1 MWRPLLVVV
10 LVLLVMIQA
19 VPYGRH
25 HTNPPLRAEPSWD
38 AERTRRLA
46 VRVCFDC
53 HSNHT
58 VWPWFSH
65 VAPISWLVQRDVDQ
79 GRRAVNFSEWDRRQ
93 QEARESATAL
103 RSGTMPPWS
112 YALLRPATRL
122 SATERQDLIRG
133 LDATLGSRKLGTK
146 GGTGAGVMIRE

>member
-1 MWRPLLVVV
+1 MWRPLPVVV
-10 LVLLVMIQA
+10 LVLLVAVQA

-25 HTNPPLRAEPSWD
+25 HTNPPVRAEPSWD
-38 AERTRRLA
+38 SERTRSLA

-65 VAPISWLVQRDVDQ
+65 VAPISWLTQRDVNQ

-93 QEARESATAL
+93 QEARESATVL
-103 RSGTMPPWS
+103 RRGEMPPRR
-112 YALLRPATRL
+112 YVLLRMATRL

-133 LDATLGSRKLGTK
+133 LEATLGSRKAGK
-146 GGTGAGVMIRE
+146 GGPVGGITISE